1 MQRALTQLPQETRKV
16 VTLRY
21 WGDYTCEEIAEVTGT
36 TVNAVKSRLHRG
48 RAALAL
54 LLADE
59 EQIRTPMPA
68 FTLAA

>member
-1 MQRALTQLPQETRKV
+1 

-21 WGDYTCEEIAEVTGT
+21 WGDYTCEEIAEVMGT

-59 EQIRTPMPA
+59 ESTSRHLPTPA
-68 FTLAA
+68 LAA